1 MTVDAALTY
10 RKIFRVWSPLAA
22 TWLMM
27 SAEGPFLAAI
37 IARLDDPTYN
47 LAAFGVAFSFAIIV
61 ESPII
66 MILSASTA
74 LVKDWDSFLRLRN
87 FTYVL
92 NVLITAV
99 MLFVVWPPFFNWLAL
114 DVILL
119 PAQVAEL
126 THRSLVILLPWP
138 AAIGFRRFFQGLMIR
153 RGLTRRI
160 GYGTAIRVTSM
171 AATAFM
177 LYRFFPTVP
186 GALVGATALSCG
198 VVVESVVT
206 RFMAIPALKRIREA
220 PPLEQSEHLNVR
232 RIVDFY
238 IPLALTSVISLAVH
252 PLVTYFLGRSQL
264 ALESLAVFPVVTAVA
279 FFFRSTSLSYQEVAI
294 AFLDDRRENFRRL
307 ARFAAVLGVV
317 ATLGL
322 MLLAFTP
329 LSGIWF
335 HDISG
340 LSQELSELSV
350 LPLQILSVMPFF
362 AVLLAFQRSIMV
374 YGRHTRPVTVAGV
387 IEVAGIIAVLFVT
400 IHVLDMVG
408 VVAATTALLLGRLV
422 GNAYLFFPT
431 VLVLRDTR
439 NLSVR

>member
-1 MTVDAALTY
+1 MTADANLTY

-47 LAAFGVAFSFAIIV
+47 LAAYGIAFSFAILV
-61 ESPII
+61 EAPII
-66 MILSASTA
+66 MMLSASTA

-92 NVLITAV
+92 NVVITAA
-99 MLFVVWPPFFNWLAL
+99 MLFVLWPPLFYWLTQ

-119 PAQVAEL
+119 PSQVADL
-126 THRSLVILLPWP
+126 THRSLIILLPWP
-138 AAIGFRRFFQGLMIR
+138 AAIGYRRFFQGLMIR

-160 GYGTAIRVTSM
+160 GYGTAIRVTTM
-171 AATAFM
+171 AATAFL
-177 LYRFFPTVP
+177 LYRFSQVP
-186 GALVGATALSCG
+186 GAIVGAAALSCG

-206 RFMAIPALKRIREA
+206 RFMASRAVEEIRQA
-220 PPLEQSEHLNVR
+220 PPLAESEQLTVR
-232 RIVDFY
+232 RITDFY

-264 ALESLAVFPVVTAVA
+264 ALESLAIFPVVTSVA
-279 FFFRSTSLSYQEVAI
+279 FIFRSTSLSYQEVAI

-307 ARFAAVLGVV
+307 ARFATALGVT
-317 ATLGL
+317 ANLGL
-322 MLLAFTP
+322 MLIAFTP
-329 LSGIWF
+329 LSAIWF

-350 LPLQILSVMPFF
+350 LPLRILSFMPFF
-362 AVLLAFQRSIMV
+362 SVLLSFQRSIMV
-374 YGRHTRPVTVAGV
+374 YGRHTRPVTVACAV
-387 IEVAGIIAVLFVT
+387 EVVGILAVLFVG
-400 IHVLDMVG
+400 IHVLDLVG
-408 VVAATTALLLGRLV
+408 AVAATTALLLGRLA
-422 GNAYLFFPT
+422 GNAYLFYPT
-431 VLVLRDTR
+431 VFVLRATR
-439 NLSVR
+439 NLLAG

>member
-1 MTVDAALTY
+1 LTVDAILTY

-47 LAAFGVAFSFAIIV
+47 LAAYGVTFSFAIIV
-61 ESPII
+61 EAPII

-92 NVLITAV
+92 NVVITAA
-99 MLFVVWPPFFNWLAL
+99 MLFVLWPPLFYWLTR

-119 PAQVAEL
+119 PSPVAEL
-126 THRSLVILLPWP
+126 THRALAIMLPWP
-138 AAIGFRRFFQGLMIR
+138 AAIGYRRFFQGLMIR

-160 GYGTAIRVTSM
+160 GYGTAIRVSTM
-171 AATAFM
+171 ATTAVL
-177 LYRFFPTVP
+177 LYRFFPVP
-186 GALVGATALSCG
+186 GAIVGAAALSCG
-198 VVVESVVT
+198 VVVESVIT
-206 RFMAIPALKRIREA
+206 RFMVFPALKEIREA
-220 PPLEQSEHLNVR
+220 PPLEPKEHLTVR

-238 IPLALTSVISLAVH
+238 IPLALTSIISLAVH
-252 PLVTYFLGRSQL
+252 PLVTYSLGRSHQ

-279 FFFRSTSLSYQEVAI
+279 FFFRSTALSYQEVAI

-307 ARFAAVLGVV
+307 ARFATVLGVA

-322 MLLAFTP
+322 MLIAFTP
-329 LSGIWF
+329 LSAIWF

-350 LPLQILSVMPFF
+350 LPLRILSFIPFF
-362 AVLLAFQRSIMV
+362 SVLLSFQRSIMV
-374 YGRHTRPVTVAGV
+374 YGRHTRPVTVASV
-387 IEVAGIIAVLFVT
+387 VEVVGIIAVLFLG
-400 IHVLDMVG
+400 IHVLG
-408 VVAATTALLLGRLV
+408 VVGAVAGTTALLLGRLA

-431 VLVLRDTR
+431 AFVLRATR
-439 NLSVR
+439 N

>member
-1 MTVDAALTY
+1 MTVDANLTY

-37 IARLDDPTYN
+37 IARLEDPVYN
-47 LAAFGVAFSFAIIV
+47 LAAYGVAFSFAIIV
-61 ESPII
+61 EAPII
-66 MILSASTA
+66 MMLSASTA

-99 MLFVVWPPFFNWLAL
+99 MLFVLWTPVFDWLTR

-119 PAQVAEL
+119 PSPVADL
-126 THRSLVILLPWP
+126 THRSLAIMLPWP

-160 GYGTAIRVTSM
+160 GYGTAIRVSTM
-171 AATAFM
+171 AAIAFL
-177 LYRFFPTVP
+177 LYRFFSVP
-186 GALVGATALSCG
+186 GAIVGAAALSGG

-206 RFMAIPALKRIREA
+206 RFMASRAVKEIREA
-220 PPLEQSEHLNVR
+220 PPLEQNEHLTAR

-238 IPLALTSVISLAVH
+238 LPLALTSVISLAVH
-252 PLVTYFLGRSQL
+252 PMVTYSLGRSHQ
-264 ALESLAVFPVVTAVA
+264 ALESLAVFPVIASVT
-279 FFFRSTSLSYQEVAI
+279 FIFRSTALSYQEVAI

-307 ARFAAVLGVV
+307 ARFATVLGVA

-322 MLLAFTP
+322 MLIAFTP
-329 LSGIWF
+329 LSAVWF

-340 LSQELSELSV
+340 LSLELTEFSV
-350 LPLQILSVMPFF
+350 LPLKILSFMPFF
-362 AVLLAFQRSIMV
+362 SVLLAFQRSIMV
-374 YGRHTRPVTVAGV
+374 FGRNTRPLTMASVL
-387 IEVAGIIAVLFVT
+387 EVASIIAILFLA
-400 IHVLDMVG
+400 IHVFDMVG
-408 VVAATTALLLGRLV
+408 AVAATTALLLGRLV

-431 VLVLRDTR
+431 VFVLRATR
-439 NLSVR
+439 NLSAR